1 MIAEIVRSKRTS
13 SPLKCEQF
21 PNHVRNSVYECI
33 TNSRSPDTHTPT
45 HLKLRKDSPCFLQLH
60 FMCLYSYTALS

>member
-33 TNSRSPDTHTPT
+33 TNSRKPDTHTPT
-45 HLKLRKDSPCFLQLH
+45 LITIDNCETQYYEYRIVQI
-60 FMCLYSYTALS
+60 